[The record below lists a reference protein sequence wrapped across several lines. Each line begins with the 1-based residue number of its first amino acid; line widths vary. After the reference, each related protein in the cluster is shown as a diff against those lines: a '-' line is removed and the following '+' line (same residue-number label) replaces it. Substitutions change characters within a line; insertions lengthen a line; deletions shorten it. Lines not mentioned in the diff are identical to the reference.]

1 MGFFITLEGG
11 EGVGKSTALSFIKNY
26 FSQKNID
33 CVMTREPG
41 GTKIGDAIRDVLL
54 HHKDEMVLPETE
66 LLLLF
71 AGRAQHITH
80 IIKPALNV
88 GKTVIS
94 DRFTD
99 ASFAYQCGGRQVPVH
114 YFDMLEKWIQGDL
127 YPNLTLLLDAPV
139 EVGMARIE
147 NRGDKDRIEQEK
159 IEFFQRVREA
169 YLARAKQ
176 FPDRFVIIRANESLE
191 SVQAQIKVALDQSL
205 QNRARSA
212 QIGADMKKTE

>member
-1 MGFFITLEGG
+1 MHTGFFITLEGG

-26 FSQKNID
+26 FTQKNIE

-41 GTKIGDAIRDVLL
+41 GTKIGDAIRDILL
-54 HHKDEMVLPETE
+54 HHKDEAVLPETE

-80 IIKPALNV
+80 IIKPALAS

-99 ASFAYQCGGRQVPVH
+99 ASFAYQCGGRQVPAH
-114 YFDMLEKWIQGDL
+114 YFEMLEKWIQGDL
-127 YPNLTLLLDAPV
+127 YPDLTLLLDAPV

-147 NRGDKDRIEQEK
+147 NRGEKDRIEQEK
-159 IEFFQRVREA
+159 TEFFQRVREA
-169 YLARAKQ
+169 YLDRAKQ
-176 FPDRFVIIRANESLE
+176 FPNRFVIIRANESLE
-191 SVQAQIKVALDQSL
+191 SVQVQIKHALNQL
-205 QNRARSA
+205 VQNRARSA
-212 QIGADMKKTE
+212 AE

>member
-1 MGFFITLEGG
+1 MHTGFFITLEGG

-26 FSQKNID
+26 VTQKNIE

-41 GTKIGDAIRDVLL
+41 GTKIGDAIRDILL
-54 HHKDEMVLPETE
+54 HHKDELVLPETE

-71 AGRAQHITH
+71 AGRAQHIKH
-80 IIKPALNV
+80 IIKPALAA

-99 ASFAYQCGGRQVPVH
+99 ASFAYQCGGRQVPIH
-114 YFDMLEKWIQGDL
+114 YFELLEKWIQGDL

-147 NRGDKDRIEQEK
+147 NRGDKDRIEEEK
-159 IEFFQRVREA
+159 TEFFQRVREA
-169 YLARAKQ
+169 YLDRAKQ
-176 FPDRFVIIRANESLE
+176 FPNRFVIIRANESLE
-191 SVQAQIKVALDQSL
+191 NVQIQIKDALDRCL
-205 QNRARSA
+205 LRSA
-212 QIGADMKKTE
+212 

>member
-1 MGFFITLEGG
+1 MKNNYFITLEGG

-26 FSQKNID
+26 LSQKNRE

-41 GTKIGDAIRDVLL
+41 GTKIGDAIRDILL
-54 HHKDEMVLPETE
+54 HHKEEAVLPETE

-71 AGRAQHITH
+71 AGRAQHIAH
-80 IIKPALNV
+80 IIKPALNA

-114 YFDMLEKWIQGDL
+114 YFEMLEKWIQGDL
-127 YPNLTLLLDAPV
+127 YPDLTLLLDAPV
-139 EVGMARIE
+139 SVGMARIE
-147 NRGDKDRIEQEK
+147 SRGDKDRIEQEK
-159 IEFFQRVREA
+159 TEFFQRVREA

-176 FPDRFVIIRANESLE
+176 FPNRFVIIRANESLE
-191 SVQAQIKVALDQSL
+191 SVQVQIQESLDRL
-205 QNRARSA
+205 T
-212 QIGADMKKTE
+212 GE